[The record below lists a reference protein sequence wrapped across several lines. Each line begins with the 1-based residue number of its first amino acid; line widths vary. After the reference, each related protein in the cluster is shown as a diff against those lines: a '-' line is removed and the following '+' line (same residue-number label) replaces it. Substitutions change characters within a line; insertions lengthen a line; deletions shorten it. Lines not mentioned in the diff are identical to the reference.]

1 MNGRGPLSVMLIRHA
16 EKQIGDAP
24 PRSISIDGVPDPE
37 SLTPRGW
44 QRAGALISL
53 FVPRPDGAAPLL
65 PTPTHLFASKLG
77 PHSQSERPRE
87 TLQPLSQRLALPIDS
102 SYVQDDL
109 DGLERAIRSTAG
121 HLLVAWEHKRIP
133 LLAARL
139 VADRA
144 LVPAIWPDDRYD
156 VIWVLE
162 PDASGDLG
170 LRQLPELLLAGDR
183 PEVIAPAG

>member
-1 MNGRGPLSVMLIRHA
+1 MRSTGPSSVTLIRHA
-16 EKQIGDAP
+16 EKQLGDLP
-24 PRSISIDGVPDPE
+24 PRGVSIDGLQDPA

-53 FVPRPDGAAPLL
+53 FVPRPDGTGVIL

-77 PHSQSERPRE
+77 PHSHSERPLE
-87 TLQPLSQRLALPIDS
+87 TLEPLSERLAVSIDS

-109 DGLERAIRSTAG
+109 DGLERAIRGGVG

-144 LVPAIWPDDRYD
+144 LVPTIWPDDRYD
-156 VIWVLE
+156 VMWVLE
-162 PDASGDLG
+162 PDASGDQFV
-170 LRQLPELLLAGDR
+170 LRQVPELLLGGDS
-183 PEVIAPAG
+183 PDVIAL